1 MRKVKFISTNILLML
16 LSGCNILHIE
26 KTGIHPFLIQVPKI
40 MNIAHAGGKGLGP
53 ENTLITLHNAV
64 KSGADILEIDI
75 HSTADSVLVLL
86 HDHTVSRTTN
96 GHGYVWNFTLEKL
109 SQLDAGYYWTEDDS
123 ITFPF
128 RDLGIT
134 IPSLQ
139 EVFTVFFDLRLNIDI
154 KQDEPHIIKNLCHMI
169 KENGMV
175 NRVLIGSFI
184 DEVLHEFR
192 SECPDVAT
200 SAGMVE
206 SKKYYTFNTFHLGWL
221 YSPSIDVFEVPEYYK
236 NTLVINKQLI
246 RGFHKKNIPIY
257 VWTVNE
263 KEDMKRFI
271 KLGVDGIITD
281 YPDRLAGI
289 LNKPI

>member
-1 MRKVKFISTNILLML
+1 
-16 LSGCNILHIE
+16 
-26 KTGIHPFLIQVPKI
+26 
-40 MNIAHAGGKGLGP
+40 
-53 ENTLITLHNAV
+53 
-64 KSGADILEIDI
+64 
-75 HSTADSVLVLL
+75 
-86 HDHTVSRTTN
+86 
-96 GHGYVWNFTLEKL
+96 
-109 SQLDAGYYWTEDDS
+109 
-123 ITFPF
+123 
-128 RDLGIT
+128 
-134 IPSLQ
+134 
-139 EVFTVFFDLRLNIDI
+139 
-154 KQDEPHIIKNLCHMI
+154 
-169 KENGMV
+169 MV

>member
-1 MRKVKFISTNILLML
+1 ML

-64 KSGADILEIDI
+64 QVGADILEIDI

-86 HDHTVSRTTN
+86 HDHKVNRTTN

-123 ITFPF
+123 LTFPF

-139 EVFTVFFDLRLNIDI
+139 EVFIAFFDHRLNIEI
-154 KQDEPHIIKNLCHMI
+154 KQDEPQIIKNLCRII
-169 KENGMV
+169 KKYEMV
-175 NRVLIGSFI
+175 HRVLIGSFI
-184 DEVLHEFR
+184 DGVLNEFR
-192 SECPDVAT
+192 AECPEVAT
-200 SAGMVE
+200 SAGRDE
-206 SKKYYTFNTFHLGWL
+206 SMLYYRLNSFHLGWL
-221 YSPSIDVFEVPEYYK
+221 YSPSIDVFEIPEFYK
-236 NTLVINKQLI
+236 KTPVINEQLI
-246 RGFHKKNIPIY
+246 TGLHKKNIPIY